1 VIQRVHGININISPI
16 ISFVSCS
23 ILIQIFH
30 TLCFLRVLLKRISR
44 SLNIVIVVDNRVRS
58 RQIWITARRVIFIA
72 QAAPM
77 PLN

>member
-1 VIQRVHGININISPI
+1 
-16 ISFVSCS
+16 VSCS

-72 QAAPM
+72 QSAPM